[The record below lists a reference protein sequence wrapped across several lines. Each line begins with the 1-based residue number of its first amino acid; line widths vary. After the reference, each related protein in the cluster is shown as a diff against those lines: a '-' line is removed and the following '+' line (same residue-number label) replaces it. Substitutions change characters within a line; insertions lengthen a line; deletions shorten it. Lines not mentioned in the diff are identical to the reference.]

1 MTPGT
6 EKIFD
11 WRFGIADLSLRLIT
25 FLLLV
30 SAHFLW
36 AQSPLEDALSAI
48 ERGDYGRAEQI
59 LSTNPQ
65 PLLQGILQFHR
76 GDYVSAEK
84 SLIQALERNDD
95 FRARAFLALTR
106 AATGGCDT
114 ARPALEEAFRAEGAR
129 ELRRL
134 SGLALS
140 QCHIAASRFSD
151 AFSVIENLK
160 SFSPEDAD
168 VLYQSARLHL
178 KAWNDAVFLMFQKTP
193 ASFRVNQLSAEI
205 FEIQGKYSE
214 AVAEFRKAIEKN
226 PAALNLHFR
235 LGRALLM
242 ESHSAASLDAARQEF
257 ENELKLNPSDAA
269 AEYQIGQ
276 ILLAQQKP
284 EEAKKRY
291 ERAVALNPKFGEALL
306 ALGKLRLDEKRFPES
321 IALLQQ
327 AADLLPKSEAVHYAL
342 MIAYRNSGKT
352 EEALRAKEAL
362 EKLQRPPEGEFT
374 DFLKKLGE
382 GSAKSKE

>member
-1 MTPGT
+1 M
-6 EKIFD
+6 
-11 WRFGIADLSLRLIT
+11 
-25 FLLLV
+25 
-30 SAHFLW
+30 
-36 AQSPLEDALSAI
+36 
-48 ERGDYGRAEQI
+48 
-59 LSTNPQ
+59 
-65 PLLQGILQFHR
+65 
-76 GDYVSAEK
+76 
-84 SLIQALERNDD
+84 
-95 FRARAFLALTR
+95 
-106 AATGGCDT
+106 
-114 ARPALEEAFRAEGAR
+114 
-129 ELRRL
+129 
-134 SGLALS
+134 
-140 QCHIAASRFSD
+140 
-151 AFSVIENLK
+151 IENLK
-160 SFSPEDAD
+160 SLFTDDAD

-205 FEIQGKYSE
+205 FEIQGKYAE

-226 PAALNLHFR
+226 RSALNLHFR

-242 ESHSAASLDAARQEF
+242 ESHSATSLEAARQEF
-257 ENELKLNPSDAA
+257 ESELKLNPSDAA

-284 EEAKKRY
+284 EEAKKHY

-321 IALLQQ
+321 IALLEQ
-327 AADLLPKSEAVHYAL
+327 AAELLPKSEAVHYAL

-352 EEALRAKEAL
+352 EEALRAKETL

-382 GSAKSKE
+382 SSAKSKE